1 MKSLAQTLM
10 KRLNQPLPG
19 WEAQIKAA
27 RALEHHDWRV
37 APNPYP
43 CGLMLL
49 LYPSQD
55 ELCVVFIK
63 RPAYNDYFSKH
74 VSFPG
79 GGSRK
84 SDENIIQTA
93 LRETKEELGVDP
105 EAVTVLGQLSPL
117 GFPPPLNMMIYPVVG
132 VVPEKPVFVPDPRE
146 VEEVVEVPLQWF
158 GEKEASTMAYVQLP
172 LGDWADVDAF
182 RVGDHIIWGGTAMIL
197 SELLTIMQEEAL
209 LPWKKSGRLAS

>member
-1 MKSLAQTLM
+1 M
-10 KRLNQPLPG
+10 
-19 WEAQIKAA
+19 
-27 RALEHHDWRV
+27 
-37 APNPYP
+37 
-43 CGLMLL
+43 
-49 LYPSQD
+49 
-55 ELCVVFIK
+55 
-63 RPAYNDYFSKH
+63 
-74 VSFPG
+74 
-79 GGSRK
+79 
-84 SDENIIQTA
+84 IQTA

>member
-1 MKSLAQTLM
+1 MLFPHTSYRYSINPLLLSHEKFSSNPDEKAESAPPWLGGT
-10 KRLNQPLPG
+10 NQSCPRPGTPLPG

-27 RALEHHDWRV
+27 RALEHRDWRM
-37 APNPYP
+37 APNPYK

-55 ELCVVFIK
+55 ELCTAFIK

-79 GGSRK
+79 GGSGK

-117 GFPPPLNMMIYPVVG
+117 GFPP
-132 VVPEKPVFVPDPRE
+132 
-146 VEEVVEVPLQWF
+146 
-158 GEKEASTMAYVQLP
+158 
-172 LGDWADVDAF
+172 
-182 RVGDHIIWGGTAMIL
+182 
-197 SELLTIMQEEAL
+197 
-209 LPWKKSGRLAS
+209 